1 MKLYYVIYFIKTIT
15 MKLTT
20 IFTLTFTL
28 LLSGVKAGY
37 NRGFIT
43 GMMVSDFNA
52 NRKTKTIEY
61 DKMTIDTSL
70 FDFPIQKNPKCIEIE
85 IYKPLTLKQKIF
97 SSIITMIMIMV
108 PVHMCIHGTDDDR
121 EFMVGVFMGHAY
133 SKYKNSRR
141 Y

>member
-1 MKLYYVIYFIKTIT
+1 
-15 MKLTT
+15 MKLTI

-43 GMMVSDFNA
+43 GMLVSDFKA

-85 IYKPLTLKQKIF
+85 IYTSLTLRQKLF

-121 EFMVGVFMGHAY
+121 EFMIGLLMGHCY
-133 SKYKNSRR
+133 TKYRNSRR

>member
-1 MKLYYVIYFIKTIT
+1 

-43 GMMVSDFNA
+43 GMMISDFNA
-52 NRKTKTIEY
+52 DRKTKTIEY

-85 IYKPLTLKQKIF
+85 IYNSLPLRQKLF

-108 PVHMCIHGTDDDR
+108 PVHMCIHGTNDDR
-121 EFMVGVFMGHAY
+121 EFMIGLLMGSAY
-133 SKYKNSRR
+133 TKYRNSRR

>member
-1 MKLYYVIYFIKTIT
+1 
-15 MKLTT
+15 MKLTI

-43 GMMVSDFNA
+43 GMMVSDYNA

-70 FDFPIQKNPKCIEIE
+70 FDFPIQENPKCIEIE
-85 IYKPLTLKQKIF
+85 IYNPLTFKQKIF

-108 PVHMCIHGTDDDR
+108 PVHICIHGTDDDR
-121 EFMVGVFMGHAY
+121 EFIAGVFVGHVY